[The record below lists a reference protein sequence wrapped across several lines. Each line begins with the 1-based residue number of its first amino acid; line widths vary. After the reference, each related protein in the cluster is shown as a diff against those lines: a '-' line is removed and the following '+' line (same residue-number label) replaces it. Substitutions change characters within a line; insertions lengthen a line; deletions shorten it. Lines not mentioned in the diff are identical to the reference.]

1 MARAFAPAWAIA
13 IAAHVVLAALVV
25 AGPGAPPPE
34 EPPIRLVFV
43 EPPPPPPAPL
53 GAPNGAGAI
62 PALPEP
68 EPVAKAAEP
77 VQEPV
82 KPVPQQAE
90 PLRRPDAK
98 AKAKPKPRPKPQ
110 AKPAEE
116 PPRELAAADVAPG
129 IAAGAVGGQALG
141 VVGGV
146 AGGIAGGVVGGTGT
160 GPVPVGQVANP
171 PSLVRRVAPVYP
183 EEARRRDIEGLVLLE
198 AILDRDGS
206 IEPGIKVLRSVP
218 PLDTEAVAAVR
229 QWRFRPARNK
239 LGEPLR
245 VILEIPI
252 RFVLR

>member
-1 MARAFAPAWAIA
+1 
-13 IAAHVVLAALVV
+13 
-25 AGPGAPPPE
+25 
-34 EPPIRLVFV
+34 VFV

-53 GAPNGAGAI
+53 GAVNGAGTV
-62 PALPEP
+62 PALPDP
-68 EPVAKAAEP
+68 EPAAKVAEP
-77 VQEPV
+77 VKEPPKPVVQEPDRLV
-82 KPVPQQAE
+82 
-90 PLRRPDAK
+90 RPDVK
-98 AKAKPKPRPKPQ
+98 AKAKPKPKPKPV

-116 PPRELAAADVAPG
+116 PAKELTAADVAPG
-129 IAAGAVGGQALG
+129 VAAGSVNGEAGG

-146 AGGIAGGVVGGTGT
+146 QGGIQGGVVGGTGT

-206 IEPGIKVLRSVP
+206 IEPSVKVLRSI
-218 PLDTEAVAAVR
+218 PLLDAEAIAAVR

-239 LGEPLR
+239 AGEPLR